1 MVHVTGVVAAT
12 EGQPVKGSRV
22 EWTAGHI
29 TVPTSKSVLKL
40 CKYFRLKPIRKPKNS
55 GIYSDGKLFRYT

>member
-1 MVHVTGVVAAT
+1 MVHVTGLVAAT
-12 EGQPVKGSRV
+12 KSQPVKTYSL

-40 CKYFRLKPIRKPKNS
+40 CKYFRLKPIRKSKNS
-55 GIYSDGKLFRYT
+55 GIHSDGKLFSYN